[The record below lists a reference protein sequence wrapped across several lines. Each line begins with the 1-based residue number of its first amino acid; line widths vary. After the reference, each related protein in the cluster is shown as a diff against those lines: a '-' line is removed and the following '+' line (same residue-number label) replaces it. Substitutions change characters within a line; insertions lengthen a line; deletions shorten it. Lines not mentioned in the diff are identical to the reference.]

1 MDRRK
6 KKRVNLLYF
15 FSLALGMTII
25 VLGFSVTKDAKTK
38 MQQQA
43 AENQKMQEQFKQES
57 YKPTAGNA
65 QNIPKNSS
73 VEVVET
79 VETEEEENFSPNLD
93 EVVLLMPAE
102 GEISVPFTG
111 KSLIYSNYFD
121 DWRVHKGIDIGA
133 EVSGQVRAVANGTV
147 SEKYK
152 DVSLGNVIKIKHGDF
167 ETVYGN
173 LSTHELVNVGDKVR
187 AGDIIS
193 GIGTSSPAEMKN
205 PHLHFEVIFNGE
217 DVDPEPLLIR

>member
-15 FSLALGMTII
+15 FSLALGLTII

-38 MQQQA
+38 MEQQT
-43 AENQKMQEQFKQES
+43 AEQQKMQESLNQES
-57 YKPTAGNA
+57 YKPTASYA
-65 QNIPKNSS
+65 QNVPKSS
-73 VEVVET
+73 QPEAAET
-79 VETEEEENFSPNLD
+79 VETVEEENFSPNLD
-93 EVVLLMPAE
+93 EVVLLMPAD

-111 KSLIYSNYFD
+111 KSLVYSTYYD
-121 DWRVHKGIDIGA
+121 DWRVHKGVDIGA
-133 EVSGQVRAVANGTV
+133 KASGQVRAVANGIV
-147 SEKYK
+147 SEKNK
-152 DVSLGNVIKIKHGDF
+152 DVSLGIVIKIKHGDF

-193 GIGTSSPAEMKN
+193 GIGASSPAEAKN
-205 PHLHFEVIFNGE
+205 PHLHFEIIFNGE
-217 DVDPEPLLIR
+217 DVNPEPLLAR